1 MNGTRI
7 MKLRPT
13 MNCGIVG
20 TILSFALGLSLW
32 GAEPAASSQLAENLR
47 KGKSQHLVV
56 YGTSLCTPQYSTWVG
71 ELQALIEAGFPKLCT
86 VTNSAVA
93 GAASNWGL
101 ENIDARVIALK
112 PDTVLIEF
120 SINDGY
126 TIYKI
131 SVADAQKNLETMI
144 EKVRTALPKCEII
157 LMTMNQPFPVGAEP
171 RPAFLE
177 YGEMYRKVA
186 KERNLKLIDVQL
198 VWEKLFTGDEKK
210 WHLVVP
216 DNVHPT
222 KEGNELV
229 TTPTIVKALFGSE
242 KVR

>member
-1 MNGTRI
+1 MR
-7 MKLRPT
+7 LRQV

-20 TILSFALGLSLW
+20 TILSFAMGLSLW
-32 GAEPAASSQLAENLR
+32 GAEPGASSQLAENLR

-56 YGTSLCTPQYSTWVG
+56 YGTSLCSPQYSAWVSQ
-71 ELQALIEAGFPKLCT
+71 LQALIEAGFPKLCT
-86 VTNSAVA
+86 VTNSAQA
-93 GAASNWGL
+93 GCASNWGL
-101 ENIDARVIALK
+101 ENIDGRVIALK

-120 SINDGY
+120 SINDSY
-126 TIYKI
+126 KTYKI

-144 EKVRTALPKCEII
+144 EKVHTALPKCEII
-157 LMTMNQPFPVGAEP
+157 LMTMNQTFPVGAGM

-177 YGEMYRKVA
+177 YGAMYRKVA

-198 VWEKLFTGDEKK
+198 VWEKLFTDDEKK

-216 DNVHPT
+216 DKVHPT
-222 KEGNELV
+222 KEGTELV

>member
-1 MNGTRI
+1 
-7 MKLRPT
+7 MKRRLV
-13 MNCGIVG
+13 MNCGIAG
-20 TILSFALGLSLW
+20 TILFLTFGLSLW
-32 GAEPAASSQLAENLR
+32 AVEPGTSSQLADNLR

-56 YGTSLCTPQYSTWVG
+56 YGTSLCTPEYSAWVSQS
-71 ELQALIEAGFPKLCT
+71 QALIEAAFPKLCT
-86 VTNSAVA
+86 VTNSAQS

-101 ENIDARVIALK
+101 DNIDARVIALK

-144 EKVRTALPKCEII
+144 EKVQTALPQCEII

-186 KERNLKLIDVQL
+186 KERSLKLIDVQL
-198 VWEKLFTGDEKK
+198 VWEKLFADDPKK

-229 TTPTIVKALFGSE
+229 TTLTIVRALFGSE
-242 KVR
+242 NAR

>member
-1 MNGTRI
+1 MNGTKI
-7 MKLRPT
+7 VKLRLV

-32 GAEPAASSQLAENLR
+32 GAEPGASSQLAENLR

-56 YGTSLCTPQYSTWVG
+56 YGTSLCTPQYSAWVSQS
-71 ELQALIEAGFPKLCT
+71 QALIEAGFPKLCT
-86 VTNSAVA
+86 VTNSAQA

-101 ENIDARVIALK
+101 DNIDTRVIALK

-126 TIYKI
+126 TI
-131 SVADAQKNLETMI
+131 VLLE
-144 EKVRTALPKCEII
+144 
-157 LMTMNQPFPVGAEP
+157 
-171 RPAFLE
+171 
-177 YGEMYRKVA
+177 
-186 KERNLKLIDVQL
+186 
-198 VWEKLFTGDEKK
+198 WEKLFTENEKK

>member
-1 MNGTRI
+1 MNGIKI
-7 MKLRPT
+7 MKLRLV
-13 MNCGIVG
+13 MNCGIIG

-32 GAEPAASSQLAENLR
+32 GAEPGASSQLAENLR

-56 YGTSLCTPQYSTWVG
+56 YGTSLCTPQYSAWVS
-71 ELQALIEAGFPKLCT
+71 QVQTLIEAGFPKLCT
-86 VTNSAVA
+86 VTNSAMA

-101 ENIDARVIALK
+101 ENIEGRVIALK

-120 SINDGY
+120 AMNDGY
-126 TIYKI
+126 SIYKI
-131 SVADAQKNLETMI
+131 SIADAQKNLETMI
-144 EKVRTALPKCEII
+144 EKVDTALPNCEII
-157 LMTMNQPFPVGAEP
+157 LMTMNQPLGRGLEP
-171 RPAFLE
+171 RPAFSE
-177 YGEMYRKVA
+177 YSAMYRKVA
-186 KERNLKLIDVQL
+186 KERNHKLIDVLL
-198 VWEKLFTGDEKK
+198 VWEKLFTDDEKK

>member
-1 MNGTRI
+1 M
-7 MKLRPT
+7 
-13 MNCGIVG
+13 
-20 TILSFALGLSLW
+20 
-32 GAEPAASSQLAENLR
+32 
-47 KGKSQHLVV
+47 
-56 YGTSLCTPQYSTWVG
+56 
-71 ELQALIEAGFPKLCT
+71 
-86 VTNSAVA
+86 A

-120 SINDGY
+120 AMNDGY

-131 SVADAQKNLETMI
+131 SIADAQKNLETMI
-144 EKVRTALPKCEII
+144 EKVHADLPNCEII

-171 RPAFLE
+171 RPAFSE
-177 YGEMYRKVA
+177 YSAIYRKVA
-186 KERNLKLIDVQL
+186 KERNLKLIDVLL
-198 VWEKLFTGDEKK
+198 VWEKLFTDHEKR

-229 TTPTIVKALFGSE
+229 TTPTIVKTLFGSD

>member
-1 MNGTRI
+1 
-7 MKLRPT
+7 MKRRLVL
-13 MNCGIVG
+13 NCVIVG
-20 TILSFALGLSLW
+20 TILFFTFGLSLW
-32 GAEPAASSQLAENLR
+32 AVEPGASSQLADNLR

-56 YGTSLCTPQYSTWVG
+56 YGTSLCTPEYSAWVSQS
-71 ELQALIEAGFPKLCT
+71 QALIEAAFPKLCT
-86 VTNSAVA
+86 VTNSAQS

-101 ENIDARVIALK
+101 DSIDARVIALK

-144 EKVRTALPKCEII
+144 EKVQTALPHCEII

-198 VWEKLFTGDEKK
+198 VWEKLFADDPKK
-210 WHLVVP
+210 WHLVVS

-229 TTPTIVKALFGSE
+229 TTPTILRALFGSE
-242 KVR
+242 NAR

>member
-1 MNGTRI
+1 
-7 MKLRPT
+7 
-13 MNCGIVG
+13 
-20 TILSFALGLSLW
+20 
-32 GAEPAASSQLAENLR
+32 
-47 KGKSQHLVV
+47 
-56 YGTSLCTPQYSTWVG
+56 
-71 ELQALIEAGFPKLCT
+71 
-86 VTNSAVA
+86 
-93 GAASNWGL
+93 
-101 ENIDARVIALK
+101 VIALK

-126 TIYKI
+126 TPYKI

-144 EKVRTALPKCEII
+144 AKVQTALPKCEII

-177 YGEMYRKVA
+177 YSAMYRNVA

-198 VWEKLFTGDEKK
+198 VWEKLFTDDSKK

-229 TTPTIVKALFGSE
+229 TTPTIVRALFGSE